1 MIEITDVLIIAV
13 IIGLVELVKR
23 LEWLPVKYLPLLSLV
38 LGVIAGVIYLE
49 GTLKIK
55 IILGIVMGL
64 SACGLFDQSK
74 LITKKGDK

>member
-64 SACGLFDQSK
+64 SASGLFDQSK